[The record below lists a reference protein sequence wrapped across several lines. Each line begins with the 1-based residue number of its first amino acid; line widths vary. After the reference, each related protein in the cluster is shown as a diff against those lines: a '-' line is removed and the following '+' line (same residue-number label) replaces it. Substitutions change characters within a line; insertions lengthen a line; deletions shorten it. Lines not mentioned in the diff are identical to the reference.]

1 MTEAEGRALLLHAA
15 TEIVERTGSPN
26 FTIREVAAR
35 AGINHGLVHRYFGT
49 KDALVDAV
57 IAEIEVS
64 VAKDMAAEADID
76 ALNSDGAATLA
87 RLIAHA
93 MLSERTLSGGAAPVD
108 IRPDANGGIN
118 GGAQRA
124 DPTPAP
130 SPVADLLVRRC
141 REASDMSEQ
150 DARVVAAQIMAL
162 AMGWRLNEEF
172 LIRSCGLGDH
182 RVDALRKE
190 LLESCMRLAG
200 AHVGDDGAAVE
211 SRGRATANTP

>member
-64 VAKDMAAEADID
+64 VAKDLAAEADI
-76 ALNSDGAATLA
+76 AILNSDGAATLA

-108 IRPDANGGIN
+108 IRSDANGGTN

-141 REASDMSEQ
+141 QEVSDMSEQ

-162 AMGWRLNEEF
+162 VMGWRLNEEF

-200 AHVGDDGAAVE
+200 AHVGDDGAAVG
-211 SRGRATANTP
+211 SRARTTANTP

>member
-57 IAEIEVS
+57 IAEIEAS
-64 VAKDMAAEADID
+64 VAKDMGAEADID

-108 IRPDANGGIN
+108 IRSDANGGTN
-118 GGAQRA
+118 GAAQRA

-141 REASDMSEQ
+141 QEASDISEQ

-200 AHVGDDGAAVE
+200 AHVGDDGAAVG
-211 SRGRATANTP
+211 SRARTTANKP